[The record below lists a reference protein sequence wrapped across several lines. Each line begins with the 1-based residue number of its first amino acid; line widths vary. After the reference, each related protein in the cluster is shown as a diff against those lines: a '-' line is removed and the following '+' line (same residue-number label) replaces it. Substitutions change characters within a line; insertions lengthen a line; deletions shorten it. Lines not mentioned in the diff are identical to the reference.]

1 MGSEYG
7 EVMLSVTTPLDRGFC
22 STVVVV
28 GSPLKKT
35 SRIAEEL
42 DA

>member
-7 EVMLSVTTPLDRGFC
+7 EVLLSVTTPRERGFC

-35 SRIAEEL
+35 SRTAEEL
-42 DA
+42 EA